1 MTMKEEY
8 DVATAPGSD
17 GSDAEVEGS
26 TKKRKKKASKE
37 KKHKSSKK
45 KKRVDDDNR
54 NVDDAP
60 TEGAEEEA
68 NEKHTLKEEKKL
80 ARKKRKLEL
89 QSQLPT
95 HDADGIPYSKI
106 QKRRMLRRIK
116 HGLHPIPTPEE
127 ENEIRLREKRERAE
141 EELLYAEGKHEEDVD
156 EGAGDDDDEE
166 VEGDD
171 EDDEIVKE
179 EEDDT
184 FETKNEDNNNTST
197 TTEPSTLAT
206 KKHHNP
212 PSKGTKRNK
221 PVPPDYICMAC
232 QNKPPNDNNTAEF
245 TPHWIYDCPLKQT
258 KKGCNAKSKKLRGLH
273 DPPER
278 KVFVSGLPFDC
289 DEGSVKRFFDDGMAS
304 SGEGIGELVHVKLL
318 KFEDSK
324 RCKGQAFL
332 TFDTDE
338 GALLAIKSMNGSVWK
353 DVDDPGMSS
362 SKMNKK
368 KKKKG
373 GKNDMDGEEKKKE
386 LRLKVT
392 KVLNRFVTKK
402 KKGGK

>member
-8 DVATAPGSD
+8 DAVATATGSD
-17 GSDAEVEGS
+17 DSDTEVVVVEGS
-26 TKKRKKKASKE
+26 TKKRKKKEK
-37 KKHKSSKK
+37 KKHKSSKQT
-45 KKRVDDDNR
+45 KKRVDD
-54 NVDDAP
+54 A
-60 TEGAEEEA
+60 EEA
-68 NEKHTLKEEKKL
+68 NDDKHTSKEEKRIAK
-80 ARKKRKLEL
+80 KKRKLEL

-95 HDADGIPYSKI
+95 HDDDGIPYSKI

-127 ENEIRLREKRERAE
+127 ENEIRVREKRERAE
-141 EELLYAEGKHEEDVD
+141 EELLYVEGKREEDDV
-156 EGAGDDDDEE
+156 EE
-166 VEGDD
+166 EVVATDGEVVEGDN
-171 EDDEIVKE
+171 DEIVN
-179 EEDDT
+179 EED
-184 FETKNEDNNNTST
+184 NNTST
-197 TTEPSTLAT
+197 TTQPSTTLAT
-206 KKHHNP
+206 TKKKHHNP

-232 QNKPPNDNNTAEF
+232 QNKPLNTTTTATAKEEF

-258 KKGCNAKSKKLRGLH
+258 KKGCNAISKKLRGLH

-289 DEGSVKRFFDDGMAS
+289 DEGSVKRFFDDGMS
-304 SGEGIGELVHVKLL
+304 SGDGGGGELVHVKLL

-338 GALLAIKSMNGSVWK
+338 GALLAIERMNGSVWK

-362 SKMNKK
+362 KKMNN
-368 KKKKG
+368 KKKG
-373 GKNDMDGEEKKKE
+373 GKNEEEEKKKE